1 MNRTRIIIVD
11 GIEIHT
17 SLSATEIAD
26 LEQKNKE
33 LINKIKFNEKSRRKM
48 QQSLM
53 KQINDLEQQCKKQK
67 EVIDKI
73 YELINQHIR
82 KDEFLELNEWQTRD
96 LLIKENQKL
105 KQKYENAVADPMQ
118 TVLLFIKT
126 S

>member
-96 LLIKENQKL
+96 LLNLLKEVS
-105 KQKYENAVADPMQ
+105 E
-118 TVLLFIKT
+118 
-126 S
+126 